1 MRAMLTGPGQA
12 RFEAQGLCLI
22 KPGRNKEARHSDD
35 TRKGNTNAQT
45 LPEHYRWHVC
55 CLARVSLVPAYGRSK
70 EAGNLEQACAQGW
83 AVLSLYC
90 KTNGTCY
97 MRQLIS
103 MVLLVTLRRTDTFLF
118 HSIIQLQLPDTLLCF
133 VSRRTPTEAGSECDY

>member
-45 LPEHYRWHVC
+45 LPEHYRWHVLSGTSQSRSC
-55 CLARVSLVPAYGRSK
+55 NAYGRSK
-70 EAGNLEQACAQGW
+70 EAGNLAQACAQGW

-90 KTNGTCY
+90 KTDGTRY

-103 MVLLVTLRRTDTFLF
+103 IIVLLLF
-118 HSIIQLQLPDTLLCF
+118 EKDWHFYCSFDHSLQLPA
-133 VSRRTPTEAGSECDY
+133 SASS

>member
-55 CLARVSLVPAYGRSK
+55 CLARVSLVPATRTVGVRKPETWSKHVRKDGRSCPSIAK
-70 EAGNLEQACAQGW
+70 QTEP
-83 AVLSLYC
+83 
-90 KTNGTCY
+90 
-97 MRQLIS
+97 
-103 MVLLVTLRRTDTFLF
+103 VT
-118 HSIIQLQLPDTLLCF
+118 
-133 VSRRTPTEAGSECDY
+133 